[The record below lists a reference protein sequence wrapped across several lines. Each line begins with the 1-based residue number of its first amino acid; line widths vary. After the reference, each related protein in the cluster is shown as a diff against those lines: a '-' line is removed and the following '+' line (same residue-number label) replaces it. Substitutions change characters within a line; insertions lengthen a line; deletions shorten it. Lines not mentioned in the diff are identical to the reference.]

1 MAFKMKGFPKNG
13 DPKTMTAKVAS
24 VGADGGTLMV
34 ETPEGVR
41 KVSGGAA
48 GIAEIEVGQTVTLNV
63 GGAGQLTLDAKKADD
78 DLTGGPMKNYKKGY
92 YGA

>member
-24 VGADGGTLMV
+24 VMPDGGGLMV

-48 GIAEIEVGQTVTLNV
+48 GIAEIKEGQTVTLNV
-63 GGAGQLTLDAKKADD
+63 GGGGQLTLDAKKADD

>member
-24 VGADGGTLMV
+24 VMPDGGGLMV

-41 KVSGGAA
+41 KVSGGAQ
-48 GIAEIEVGQTVTLNV
+48 GIAEIKEGQTVTLNV
-63 GGAGQLTLDAKKADD
+63 GGGGRLTLDAKKADD
-78 DLTGGPMKNYKKGY
+78 DLTGGPVRKNKK
-92 YGA
+92 